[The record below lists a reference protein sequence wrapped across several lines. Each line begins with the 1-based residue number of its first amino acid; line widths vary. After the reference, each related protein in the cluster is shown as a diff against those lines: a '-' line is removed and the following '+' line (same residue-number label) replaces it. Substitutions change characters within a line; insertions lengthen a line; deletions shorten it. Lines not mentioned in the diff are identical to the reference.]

1 MGIYTSAKIVVGYTF
16 EEATEIYDKYLDGLT
31 PDDYISDFS
40 DWKEDNDLDSVSPYY
55 DANYDSCLFGTTV
68 LSSRD
73 YSYELLNIDEKEIKD
88 ITQKMTEQYGI
99 EPKVYLSTYIY

>member
-40 DWKEDNDLDSVSPYY
+40 DWKEDNDLESISPYY
-55 DANYDSCLFGTTV
+55 DADYNECLFGIKV
-68 LSSRD
+68 FSSGD
-73 YSYELLNIDEKEIKD
+73 YSYGLLSIDENKIKD
-88 ITQKMTEQYGI
+88 ITQEMTDQFGI